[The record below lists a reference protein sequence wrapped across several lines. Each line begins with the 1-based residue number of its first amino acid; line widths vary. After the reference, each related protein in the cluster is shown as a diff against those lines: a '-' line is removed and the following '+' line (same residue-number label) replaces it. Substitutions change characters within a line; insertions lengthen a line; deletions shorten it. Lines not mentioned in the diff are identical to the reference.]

1 VVNNNGEF
9 MKDIVNVSKIIIDLV
24 LRVTA
29 YERLLLKKQIF
40 SENELTEEITNV
52 SNELNKTMIEAL
64 QIEVDDE
71 KH

>member
-1 VVNNNGEF
+1 